1 LTGKFGNKKILAYV
15 HIEKCAGTT
24 LINIL
29 RRSCGIRFMEVRPLS
44 KNPFQAVSYKDL
56 SKFLVMNPFLKV
68 IGGHSIKPFSLSD
81 SASYLQI
88 GFMTLLRDPVYRYV
102 SHYNFLCK
110 YLNKN
115 IPFEKFLRWEAI
127 HNFQTKKIAGSNS
140 YDEAK
145 KIIME
150 RFLII
155 GTVERFDEFLLFLN
169 KRLFNDEYNFIY
181 KKMNIS
187 SNKKRI
193 RKIVNTYKSE
203 IQKRNECDIELYRFV
218 SDNLLKLNEENYQN
232 DLGWAPIKRLQNVPI
247 NGQHDMRVTFDE
259 KLRVAYEFIT
269 GMLRK
274 LSGLP
279 FKGSY

>member
-1 LTGKFGNKKILAYV
+1 
-15 HIEKCAGTT
+15 
-24 LINIL
+24 
-29 RRSCGIRFMEVRPLS
+29 MEVRPLS

-56 SKFLVMNPFLKV
+56 SKFLVMNPFLRV
-68 IGGHSIKPFSLSD
+68 IGGHSIKPFFLSD
-81 SASYLQI
+81 SASPLEV

-110 YLNKN
+110 YLNKD

-127 HNFQTKKIAGSNS
+127 HNFQTKKIAGTNS
-140 YDEAK
+140 FDEAK
-145 KIIME
+145 KIILKQ
-150 RFLII
+150 FLII
-155 GTVERFDEFLLFLN
+155 GTVERFDEFLLLLN
-169 KRLFNDEYNFIY
+169 KKLFFNEHHFIY
-181 KKMNIS
+181 KKMNIA
-187 SNKKRI
+187 SNKERI
-193 RKIVNTYKSE
+193 RKIAKTYQSE
-203 IQKRNECDIELYRFV
+203 IQKRNEYDIELYRFV
-218 SDNLLKLNEENYQN
+218 SDNLLKLNEKKNQN
-232 DLGWAPIKRLQNVPI
+232 KLGWGPIKRLKNVPI